1 MFDLKIIGGTVVDGT
16 GAQRYRADIGIKDG
30 AIVDVVRRGAN
41 DPELAGEAAE
51 TIDATGRVVAPGF
64 VDIHTHYDGQVSWD
78 SSLEPSSGHGVTTV
92 VTGNCGVGF
101 APVRPGTEEWLIK
114 LMEGVEDIPGT
125 ALTEGITWG
134 WETYPEYLDAIGKQ
148 NFAVDVG
155 SQVAH
160 GAVRAYAMG
169 ERGARNEPAT
179 PEDIAAMGR
188 LVQEAIEAGAL
199 GFSTSRTLA
208 HRAMDGE
215 PVPGTFAAEEEL
227 FGLGRAMA
235 AGGQAVFELAPQGAA
250 GEDIVGPRKELD
262 WMRRLGGEIDR
273 PLSFALIQ
281 VDADPNLWREQLD
294 LSAAAHAAGSRLYP
308 QIAARPFGMM
318 IGFQGHHGFTH
329 RPTYRRL
336 KAECSRA
343 ELAQRLADPAVK
355 AAILSEDDLPLD
367 PTQLFDGMF
376 AFVQYSLERLYALGD
391 PPDYEPTLDR
401 TVAAIAKD
409 RGEDPLA
416 TLYDLMLESN
426 ATAMLML
433 PLFNYADGNHDAIR
447 EMMMHPAGVL
457 GLSDG
462 GAHCGMICDA
472 SYPTFLLTHWAR
484 DRKRGEKLSL
494 EYVVRKQSRDTAD
507 LFGLTDRGT
516 IEPGKKAD
524 INVIDMDALTL
535 HPAAMAYDL
544 PAGGRRISAGRK
556 RVRRDDRQWNG
567 DPSRRRRH
575 RGPSRPPGARSTLRL
590 RPWNTHEPGRRQPG
604 THPRRGR
611 NRHAACMPDSGAGRT
626 LLLSGVRS
634 SSRSSGCGRRCGR

>member
-16 GAQRYRADIGIKDG
+16 GAERFRADVGIKDG
-30 AIVDVVRRGAN
+30 TIVEVVRRGPN
-41 DPELAGEAAE
+41 DPEMGGESAE
-51 TIDATGRVVAPGF
+51 IIDATGHVVAPGF

-78 SSLEPSSGHGVTTV
+78 SLLEPSSGHGVTTV

-101 APVRPGTEEWLIK
+101 APVRPGREEWLIK

-134 WETYPEYLDAIGKQ
+134 WESYPEYLDVIGQRKFAI
-148 NFAVDVG
+148 DVG
-155 SQVAH
+155 SQIPH

-179 PEDIAAMGR
+179 HDDIAAMGR
-188 LVQEAIEAGAL
+188 LVREGIEAGAL

-250 GEDIVGPRKELD
+250 GEDIVGPKKELD
-262 WMRRLGGEIDR
+262 WMRRLSGEIDR
-273 PLSFALIQ
+273 PVSFALIQ
-281 VDADPNLWREQLD
+281 VDADPHLWREQLE
-294 LSAAAHAAGSRLYP
+294 LSAAAHTEGSRLHP

-318 IGFQGHHGFTH
+318 IGFHGHHAFGH
-329 RPTYRRL
+329 RPTYRKL
-336 KAECSRA
+336 KAECSPD

-355 AAILSEDDLPLD
+355 AAILSEDDLPID
-367 PTQLFDGMF
+367 PAVLFDGMST
-376 AFVQYSLERLYALGD
+376 FVQYSLDRLYALGD
-391 PPDYEPTLDR
+391 PPDYEPTPDC
-401 TVAAIAKD
+401 TVAAIAKE

-426 ATAMLML
+426 ASAMLML
-433 PLFNYADGNHDAIR
+433 PFFNYADGNCDAIR
-447 EMMMHPAGVL
+447 EMMLHPAGVL

-484 DRKRGEKLSL
+484 DRRRGEKLSL
-494 EYVVRKQSRDTAD
+494 EYVIRKQSRDTAY

-544 PAGGRRISAGRK
+544 PAGGHRILQKASGYTATIVSGTMTRR
-556 RVRRDDRQWNG
+556 NG
-567 DPSRRRRH
+567 VDT
-575 RGPSRPPGARSTLRL
+575 GAR
-590 RPWNTHEPGRRQPG
+590 PGRLV
-604 THPRRGR
+604 RGAR
-611 NRHAACMPDSGAGRT
+611 
-626 LLLSGVRS
+626 
-634 SSRSSGCGRRCGR
+634 

>member
-1 MFDLKIIGGTVVDGT
+1 MFDLKITGGTVVDGT
-16 GAQRYRADIGIKDG
+16 GAERYQADIGIKDG
-30 AIVDVVRRGAN
+30 VITDVVRRGAN
-41 DPELAGEAAE
+41 DPEMAGLETADAAE
-51 TIDATGRVVAPGF
+51 TVDATGHVVAPGF

-78 SSLEPSSGHGVTTV
+78 ALLEPSSGHGVTTV

-101 APVRPGTEEWLIK
+101 APVRPGTEDWLIK

-148 NFAVDVG
+148 KFSIDVG

-169 ERGARNEPAT
+169 ARGARNGPAT
-179 PEDIAAMGR
+179 PDDIAAMSR
-188 LVQEAIEAGAL
+188 LVQEAVEAGAL

-227 FGLGRAMA
+227 FALGHAMA

-250 GEDIVGPRKELD
+250 GEDIVGPKRELE

-336 KAECSRA
+336 KAECSRE

-355 AAILSEDDLPLD
+355 AAILSEHDLPVD
-367 PTQLFDGMF
+367 TTQLFDGMF
-376 AFVQYSLERLYALGD
+376 ALVQHSLGRLYALGD
-391 PPDYEPTLDR
+391 PPDYEPTPDR
-401 TVAAIAKD
+401 TVTAIAKA
-409 RGEDPLA
+409 RGEDPLS

-447 EMMMHPAGVL
+447 EMMLHPAGVL

-484 DRKRGEKLSL
+484 DRHRGEKLSL
-494 EYVVRKQSRDTAD
+494 EYVIRKQSRDTAY
-507 LFGLTDRGT
+507 LFGLGDRGT

-524 INVIDMDALTL
+524 VNVIDMDALTL
-535 HPAAMAYDL
+535 HPAAMAWDL
-544 PAGGRRISAGRK
+544 PAGGNRILQGASGYAATIVSGTVTRRK
-556 RVRRDDRQWNG
+556 DVDT
-567 DPSRRRRH
+567 
-575 RGPSRPPGARSTLRL
+575 GAR
-590 RPWNTHEPGRRQPG
+590 PGRLVRG
-604 THPRRGR
+604 TR
-611 NRHAACMPDSGAGRT
+611 
-626 LLLSGVRS
+626 
-634 SSRSSGCGRRCGR
+634 

>member
-1 MFDLKIIGGTVVDGT
+1 MFDLKIVGGTVADGT

-30 AIVDVVRRGAN
+30 MIVDVVRRGSN
-41 DPELAGEAAE
+41 DPAMAGLERAGAAE
-51 TIDATGRVVAPGF
+51 TIDATGQLVAPGF
-64 VDIHTHYDGQVSWD
+64 VDIHTHYDGQMSWD
-78 SSLEPSSGHGVTTV
+78 GLLEPSSGHGVTTV

-101 APVRPGTEEWLIK
+101 APVRPGREDWLIK

-134 WETYPEYLDAIGKQ
+134 WESYPEYLDAIDSRT
-148 NFAVDVG
+148 FAIDVG
-155 SQVAH
+155 SQLPH
-160 GAVRAYAMG
+160 GAVRAYTMG

-179 PEDIAAMGR
+179 ADDIAAMSR
-188 LVQEAIEAGAL
+188 LVTEAVEAGAL

-215 PVPGTFAAEEEL
+215 PVPGTFAAEDEL

-250 GEDIVGPRKELD
+250 GEDIVGPKRELD
-262 WMRRLGGEIDR
+262 WMRRLSGEIDR
-273 PLSFALIQ
+273 PVSFALIQ

-294 LSAAAHAAGSRLYP
+294 LSAAAHQAGSRLHP

-318 IGFQGHHGFTH
+318 IGFRGHHAFGH
-329 RPTYRRL
+329 RPTYRRI
-336 KAECSRA
+336 KAQCGRD

-355 AAILSEDDLPLD
+355 AAILAEKDLPID
-367 PTQLFDGMF
+367 PTVLFDGMS
-376 AFVQYSLERLYALGD
+376 AFVQHALGRLYALGD
-391 PPDYEPTLDR
+391 PPDYEPTPDR
-401 TVAAIAKD
+401 TVAAIAAA

-416 TLYDLMLESN
+416 TLYDLMLEAD

-433 PLFNYADGNHDAIR
+433 PLFNYADGNCDAIR
-447 EMMMHPAGVL
+447 EMMLHPAGVL

-484 DRKRGEKLSL
+484 DRRRGDRLPL
-494 EYVVRKQSRDTAD
+494 EYVIRKQSRDTAQ

-516 IEPGKKAD
+516 IAPGKKAD
-524 INVIDMDALTL
+524 LNVIDMDKLTL

-544 PAGGRRISAGRK
+544 PAGGHRILQGASGYTATIVSGT
-556 RVRRDDRQWNG
+556 VTRRDGVDT
-567 DPSRRRRH
+567 
-575 RGPSRPPGARSTLRL
+575 GAR
-590 RPWNTHEPGRRQPG
+590 PGRLV
-604 THPRRGR
+604 RGAR
-611 NRHAACMPDSGAGRT
+611 
-626 LLLSGVRS
+626 
-634 SSRSSGCGRRCGR
+634 